1 MSNSIEIKE
10 LSFGYDDN
18 KIYDN
23 FSMNIKEKSIT
34 HIIDCE
40 NNGKTTLAKIISCE
54 LKFNALI
61 KINGN
66 VLTQNNILKLKKDIV
81 TLYENPNNIFVSD
94 TVRKCISIVLKSKKL
109 DEKNFD
115 KEIEKVSKLLNI
127 YNLLERNPL
136 NLSGGEQQLVALLIG
151 LIQKPKIL
159 IIDNAMDM
167 IDSTRKKIV
176 YKLLEN
182 LRKEGS
188 TIVHFTTN
196 SEDLLL
202 GTNII
207 IINNGKVIL
216 DKSVKKAFSNLD
228 IYKDNNIALPFIVEL
243 SSKLMYY
250 KTIDKIYFD
259 YKKLVNDLWN

>member
-1 MSNSIEIKE
+1 M
-10 LSFGYDDN
+10 
-18 KIYDN
+18 
-23 FSMNIKEKSIT
+23 
-34 HIIDCE
+34 
-40 NNGKTTLAKIISCE
+40 
-54 LKFNALI
+54 
-61 KINGN
+61 
-66 VLTQNNILKLKKDIV
+66 
-81 TLYENPNNIFVSD
+81 
-94 TVRKCISIVLKSKKL
+94 
-109 DEKNFD
+109 
-115 KEIEKVSKLLNI
+115 
-127 YNLLERNPL
+127 
-136 NLSGGEQQLVALLIG
+136 ALLIG